1 MNTKKISSFTGLRF
15 IMIMFIVLTH
25 FNGIIQYLGEFGKIH
40 YKYTFDFYMLAVD
53 FFFLL
58 SGFGMMF
65 SYINK
70 VSLDEIKLPS
80 LKYGI
85 KYAVNH
91 VKKIYPVYI
100 ATIIFGVLMVFIKS
114 AFFEH
119 MFSKGLIIKGCI
131 KILSNVV
138 LLQAAS
144 GMTYFTHAY
153 NGAAWF
159 LSSLFCIYIVSP
171 YIMYF
176 LRKKS
181 KNCIVDIVFIAA
193 NIIII
198 LFLNHFLSLLE
209 NKISGISGIPNFD
222 GLVYSSPYRRVFYV
236 IIGMNI
242 SMIISRIDRENFIS
256 TKTAT
261 LFEILITVIALIYYS
276 LIRPNVAQ
284 YFYSSIIEMIIV
296 ISFLFIFSFDKGFI
310 SRLLGKTI
318 MQTLGNMAMYIFL
331 IHFVIMQ
338 HTFLHIQNKWGWSF
352 ITVYSYIAIVLIITF
367 TISWLLYKHD
377 SAKKHINNGD
387 NKLEQPNTK

>member
-25 FNGIIQYLGEFGKIH
+25 FNGIIQYLGQFGKIH
-40 YKYTFDFYMLAVD
+40 YKYTFEFYMLAVD

-70 VSLDEIKLPS
+70 VSQDDIKLPS
-80 LKYGI
+80 LNYGI

-91 VKKIYPVYI
+91 VRKIYPVYI
-100 ATIIFGVLMVFIKS
+100 ATILFGIIMVFIKS
-114 AFFEH
+114 TFVEH
-119 MFSKGLIIKGCI
+119 ILSKGLIIKGCL
-131 KILSNVV
+131 KILSNVL
-138 LLQAAS
+138 LLQSAT

-181 KNCIVDIVFIAA
+181 KSCFVDFIFILI

-198 LFLNHFLSLLE
+198 LALNHCLSLLE
-209 NKISGISGIPNFD
+209 NKFTGISGIPNVD
-222 GLVYSSPYRRVFYV
+222 GLVYSSPYKRVFYV
-236 IIGMNI
+236 IIGMII
-242 SMIISRIDRENFIS
+242 SMIISRSDREQFFT

-261 LFEILITVIALIYYS
+261 ILETIITLVALLYYS
-276 LIRPNVAQ
+276 VIRPNIMQ
-284 YFYSSIIEMIIV
+284 YFFSSLIEMIIL
-296 ISFLFIFSFDKGFI
+296 ISLMLIFAFDKGYI
-310 SRLLGKTI
+310 SRFFGKPI

-338 HTFLHIQNKWGWSF
+338 HSFIIVQNKWGWNF
-352 ITVYSYIAIVLIITF
+352 ISVYSYIAIVLIITF

-377 SAKKHINNGD
+377 MAKKNNNGEK
-387 NKLEQPNTK
+387 NLGQTN